1 MAKNTHGSATPIDA
15 ELAELVTKVT
25 TEVLSQLLPLAQ
37 GSVVPPERRV
47 KRPAKLTKAQ
57 QKAQNKVLGKQIQ
70 GHKARATVL
79 VSQNRHEEALESLRT
94 AMGLVP
100 SRRMKDGTIAWLKV
114 VEQIMRK
121 YESLGLV
128 RYAKADAEAIIGPRV
143 AA

>member
-1 MAKNTHGSATPIDA
+1 MTNTHGSPLVIDA

-37 GSVVPPERRV
+37 GSVVPTERRV

-100 SRRMKDGTIAWLKV
+100 SRRMKDGTIAWFKV

>member
-1 MAKNTHGSATPIDA
+1 MTNTHGSATPIDA
-15 ELAELVTKVT
+15 ELVAQIVATVVATMAEVG
-25 TEVLSQLLPLAQ
+25 PLAQ
-37 GSVVPPERRV
+37 GSVVPTERRV

-57 QKAQNKVLGKQIQ
+57 QKAQNKVLGKKIQ

-79 VSQNRHEEALESLRT
+79 ASQNRHDEALKSLRT

-100 SRRMKDGTIAWLKV
+100 SRRMKDGTIAWFKV

>member
-1 MAKNTHGSATPIDA
+1 MTKNTHGSPSVIDA
-15 ELAELVTKVT
+15 ELAELVTLVT
-25 TEVLSQLLPLAQ
+25 TEVLSQLVPLAQ
-37 GSVVPPERRV
+37 GSVVPTERRV
-47 KRPAKLTKAQ
+47 KRPAKLTKAE
-57 QKAQNKVLGKQIQ
+57 QKAQNKVLGKKIQ

-79 VSQNRHEEALESLRT
+79 ASQNRPDEALESLRT

-100 SRRMKDGTIAWLKV
+100 SRRMKDGTIAWFKV

-128 RYAKADAEAIIGPRV
+128 RYAKADAERIIGPRV

>member
-1 MAKNTHGSATPIDA
+1 M
-15 ELAELVTKVT
+15 
-25 TEVLSQLLPLAQ
+25 
-37 GSVVPPERRV
+37 
-47 KRPAKLTKAQ
+47 LTKAQ
-57 QKAQNKVLGKQIQ
+57 QSAQNKVLGKKIR

-79 VSQNRHEEALESLRT
+79 VSQNRHVVALESLRT

-100 SRRMKDGTIAWLKV
+100 SRRMKDGTIAWFKV

>member
-1 MAKNTHGSATPIDA
+1 MTKNTHGSPSVIDA
-15 ELAELVTKVT
+15 ELAELVTLVT
-25 TEVLSQLLPLAQ
+25 TEVLSQLVPLAQ
-37 GSVVPPERRV
+37 GSVVPTERRV

-57 QKAQNKVLGKQIQ
+57 QKAQNKVLGREIR

-79 VSQNRHEEALESLRT
+79 VSQDRHDEALESLRT

-100 SRRMKDGTIAWLKV
+100 SRRMKDGTISWFKG

-121 YESLGLV
+121 YESLGLG
-128 RYAKADAEAIIGPRV
+128 RYAKADAERIIGPRV

>member
-1 MAKNTHGSATPIDA
+1 MTKNTHGSPSVIDA
-15 ELAELVTKVT
+15 ELAELVTLVT
-25 TEVLSQLLPLAQ
+25 TEVLSQLVPLAQ
-37 GSVVPPERRV
+37 GSVVPTERRV
-47 KRPAKLTKAQ
+47 KRPAKLTKAE
-57 QKAQNKVLGKQIQ
+57 QKAQNKVLGKKIQ

-79 VSQNRHEEALESLRT
+79 VSQDRHDEALESLRT

-100 SRRMKDGTIAWLKV
+100 SRRMKDGTIAWFKV

-128 RYAKADAEAIIGPRV
+128 RYAKADAERIIGPRV